1 MHDDISRLEATSRD
15 DTPTLHADL
24 SCPLHGLTP
33 EAAVGQEGRDRIRS
47 RPYAIAAVLTLD
59 WPPDA
64 RQHLLL
70 SDWLYVSGADSPPAG
85 SEPAGQ
91 LIQRLLAEE
100 QHVQWVLVAGKSEQ
114 EIIAVRRLA
123 IEGRHREACK

>member
-1 MHDDISRLEATSRD
+1 MIHPLCTLTCLARCTASHQRL
-15 DTPTLHADL
+15 
-24 SCPLHGLTP
+24 PLDRK
-33 EAAVGQEGRDRIRS
+33 AAILCDRDRIRS